1 LGEVLQHGSL
11 KEEKH
16 ATVPVASAASGRW
29 TKWTTRD
36 RPVPFA
42 VESLGLTVEVATT
55 IEALRELEFDYERLQ
70 IVTGNT
76 LPFALHDWH
85 VAWCEHFL
93 EVNEHIHAQPMIHV
107 VRRREHA
114 CVAIVPFIL
123 TRRAVGPVKLAS
135 LDLVGT
141 DPAITEI
148 RGPLIEAGYEA
159 RAASAVQ
166 QALATSRLA
175 DWVQW
180 SGASGTF
187 GAALGVGATLR
198 WQEPLLDYVLDLP
211 QSWELLH
218 AKLKRNIRESIRH
231 CYNSLKRDSLEFKLQ
246 VAQHPDTV
254 KDALERFFALHT
266 LRAHLTGTI
275 KHADCFARAVARSFL
290 RDVCERLAHRGV
302 VRIFELAIGQEVVAS
317 RIGFVV
323 GNSLYLYYS
332 GFDPRWSKYSVMTT
346 TLVEIIKYAIAQG
359 HSTVNMSPGKHIS
372 KTRWD
377 PREIR
382 FAQATQLSVS
392 LRSRLAWTMYR
403 HAKSGG
409 FPRAALE
416 RLSRPAKRQWI

>member
-254 KDALERFFALHT
+254 KDALERFFTLHT

-346 TLVEIIKYAIAQG
+346 TLVEAIKYAIAQG
-359 HSTVNMSPGKHIS
+359 CSTVNFSPGKDVS

-377 PREIR
+377 PREIQ
-382 FAQATQLSVS
+382 FPQATQLSPS
-392 LRSRLAWTMYR
+392 WWSRQAWNLFR
-403 HAKSGG
+403 RAKSG
-409 FPRAALE
+409 ALPQLAL
-416 RLSRPAKRQWI
+416 RKWARQAKHEWI